1 MQCRRVGCTGTD
13 TSQVVSHFLGAVGSS
28 VPLLQVCLGGAVR
41 TRVAFLSL
49 LVVHPVALCRQKTS
63 GFPQALTESHQSGR
77 VSTLAVV
84 ACPPSEAFKIIVMFV
99 CKAWLG
105 PEAVGN
111 SSQPGTGNT
120 AMCWGGDKNSIR

>member
-1 MQCRRVGCTGTD
+1 MK
-13 TSQVVSHFLGAVGSS
+13 
-28 VPLLQVCLGGAVR
+28 

-63 GFPQALTESHQSGR
+63 GFPPALTESHQSGR

-84 ACPPSEAFKIIVMFV
+84 ACPPSASFKIIIMFV

-120 AMCWGGDKNSIR
+120 ATC